1 MREDKGGGG
10 GGGEEERVME
20 RKRRERRA
28 FIHLGVTNVALGP
41 SVNHRHSPRFS
52 ASHLVIGVCHRVRVV
67 DHDHPSTRCR
77 KALCLIR
84 ATHGDRDAAL
94 LVLRILNSISPLPA
108 KIYTKLNGTHGSVG
122 KVVEFR
128 RRIISSLAP

>member
-10 GGGEEERVME
+10 GGGEEERVIE

-41 SVNHRHSPRFS
+41 SVNHRHSLRFS

-67 DHDHPSTRCR
+67 DHDHPGTKCR
-77 KALCLIR
+77 KGGFA
-84 ATHGDRDAAL
+84 
-94 LVLRILNSISPLPA
+94 SPTRHARPLMV
-108 KIYTKLNGTHGSVG
+108 T
-122 KVVEFR
+122 VVCCTCF
-128 RRIISSLAP
+128 ANPG